1 MANGATHDAYAA
13 LRYPGYR
20 RLWGAMISSAIAL
33 EMLTVA
39 VGWELYERTGSK
51 AALGY
56 VGLVQF
62 LPVLLLSL
70 PAGHAA
76 DRFSR
81 KWQFVGSQ
89 FLAAFTTVGLGV
101 LSSWQGPI
109 PLIYVGLT
117 TLGVARAFISPARSA
132 LLTQLVPREVLS
144 NAVAWNSGGWQI
156 AATLGPTLGGA
167 LIAWLGRVSDVYHI
181 AATLSGISALLV
193 ANTTPRPV
201 ERATG
206 AHDFAALA
214 AGVKFVWTTR
224 LILATITL
232 DLFAVLLGGAVA
244 LLPVYAKDILHV
256 GPTGFGWLRAA
267 PSVGAII
274 MALALAHRPPLK
286 RAGPTLM
293 LSVAGFGVATIVF
306 GISRNAYL
314 SFAALAISG
323 ALDNISIV
331 VRGTLVQLMTPEVMR
346 GRVSAVTTIFIV
358 CSNELGAFES
368 GIAAEWLGTVPS
380 VVIGG
385 IGTLVVVGVV
395 SQIFPELR
403 KLGALMP
410 AEPKSHAQPATM
422 PLGATDLGEARDE
435 ATS

>member
-39 VGWELYERTGSK
+39 VGWELYERTNSK

-62 LPVLLLSL
+62 LPVLLLAL

-81 KWQFVGSQ
+81 KWQFVAAQ
-89 FLAAFTTVGLGV
+89 LLAALTTVGLGI
-101 LSSWQGPI
+101 LSSREGPI
-109 PLIYVGLT
+109 AGIYIALT
-117 TLGVARAFISPARSA
+117 ILGVARAFISPARSA
-132 LLTQLVPREVLS
+132 LLPAVVPREVLS

-156 AATLGPTLGGA
+156 ASTLGPTLGGA
-167 LIAWLGRVSDVYHI
+167 LIAWMGQVSIVYQI
-181 AATLSGISALLV
+181 AASMSAFSALLV
-193 ANTTPRPV
+193 ANSKPRET

-206 AHDFAALA
+206 AHDFASLA

-267 PSVGAII
+267 PSIGAIV
-274 MALALAHRPPLK
+274 MALVLAHRPPLR

-306 GISRNAYL
+306 GISGSPWL

-395 SQIFPELR
+395 SQMFPELR

-410 AEPKSHAQPATM
+410 AEPQPHAQPATL
-422 PLGATDLGEARDE
+422 PLGATDLGEARE
-435 ATS
+435 